1 MARRVSE
8 KENTIT
14 VSPFYKED
22 EFSYFCRFDELTGV
36 IACPG
41 VTLPTLQDSCY
52 VSCDE
57 DETAQ

>member
-1 MARRVSE
+1 MAKKLSE
-8 KENTIT
+8 NENIFT

-41 VTLPTLQDSCY
+41 IDLPTLQESCY
-52 VSCDE
+52 ISCDDFE
-57 DETAQ
+57 DTQ